1 MSGLV
6 SLVGAGCGANLIT
19 LLGAERLKACDAVVY
34 DDLIAEDTLRLAPP
48 DAELIRMG
56 KRAHRP
62 SAAQDEICAKLIELA
77 REGKRVVRL
86 KGGDPFVFGR
96 GGEEMAALN
105 AAGVPCEE
113 IPGVSS
119 AYAIPALAG
128 IPVTHRGV
136 SRGFHVITAHTRSGE
151 LPEGFDA
158 LAALPGTLV
167 ILMGLSRLGEI
178 AARLISAGKPGS
190 TPCAVVSDSSAAGRY
205 CIRGTLENI
214 AALAERAAPPAVIVV
229 GETAALDFSPVQAP
243 PLHCRRIGL
252 TGTPRMNAK
261 LGEALRALGAE
272 TFTACE
278 VALTPLPDAGNTP
291 VDAGCLVF
299 TSAAGVELYFERLLA
314 NGLDVRALRSAR
326 IAAIGKAT
334 ALALLGH
341 GLRADLV
348 PAEQT
353 SAALAE
359 LLCAKLPRGERVC
372 LYRSAQGG
380 SELRERLQERFDVR
394 VIAAYSAAPGAYEAS
409 RGLIERADALT
420 FTSALGA
427 RYALERLGDIPE
439 RTIFAAI
446 GEPTARALRDAGRP
460 NAIVTAAEPS
470 AEALA
475 QALAEAL

>member
-1 MSGLV
+1 
-6 SLVGAGCGANLIT
+6 
-19 LLGAERLKACDAVVY
+19 
-34 DDLIAEDTLRLAPP
+34 
-48 DAELIRMG
+48 
-56 KRAHRP
+56 
-62 SAAQDEICAKLIELA
+62 
-77 REGKRVVRL
+77 
-86 KGGDPFVFGR
+86 
-96 GGEEMAALN
+96 
-105 AAGVPCEE
+105 
-113 IPGVSS
+113 
-119 AYAIPALAG
+119 
-128 IPVTHRGV
+128 
-136 SRGFHVITAHTRSGE
+136 
-151 LPEGFDA
+151 
-158 LAALPGTLV
+158 
-167 ILMGLSRLGEI
+167 
-178 AARLISAGKPGS
+178 
-190 TPCAVVSDSSAAGRY
+190 
-205 CIRGTLENI
+205 
-214 AALAERAAPPAVIVV
+214 
-229 GETAALDFSPVQAP
+229 
-243 PLHCRRIGL
+243 
-252 TGTPRMNAK
+252 MNAK

-278 VALTPLPDAGNTP
+278 LALTPLPGAGNTP

-348 PAEQT
+348 PADQT

-380 SELRERLQERFDVR
+380 SALSERLQERFDVR
-394 VIAAYSAAPGAYEAS
+394 DIAAYSAAPGAYEAS

-439 RTIFAAI
+439 RIIFAAI